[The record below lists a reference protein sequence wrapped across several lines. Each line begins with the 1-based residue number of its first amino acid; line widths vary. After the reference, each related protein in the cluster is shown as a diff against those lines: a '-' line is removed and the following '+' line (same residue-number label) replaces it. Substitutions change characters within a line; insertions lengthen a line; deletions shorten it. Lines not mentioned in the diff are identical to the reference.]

1 MTGLLPEKLVDSVSA
16 NSPEAAS
23 ESFGL
28 VAVILLI
35 VLMVEQEVLSR
46 EGLGRERA
54 AALRSVVLPLLI
66 MLVVVLSNRLAAVV
80 P

>member
-1 MTGLLPEKLVDSVSA
+1 MTGLLPETLVDSVGAKST
-16 NSPEAAS
+16 EAAS

-35 VLMVEQEVLSR
+35 VLMVEQETLGR

-66 MLVVVLSNRLAAVV
+66 VLVVVLSNRLAAVV